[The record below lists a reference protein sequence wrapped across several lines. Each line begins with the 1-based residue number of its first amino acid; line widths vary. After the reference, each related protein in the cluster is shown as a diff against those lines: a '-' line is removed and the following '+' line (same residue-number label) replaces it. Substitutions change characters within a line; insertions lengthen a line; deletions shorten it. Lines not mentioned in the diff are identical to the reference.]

1 MLILIRTGLVS
12 IEKMKSIR
20 RFVLVGAFI
29 IGAIFTPPDVMSQI
43 LLAIPLYLLYELGII
58 LAALS
63 MKQSGRRSVASAMQ
77 HQQDNAEKTNSKPD
91 LVTMFLP

>member
-1 MLILIRTGLVS
+1 
-12 IEKMKSIR
+12 MKSIR

-58 LAALS
+58 LATLL
-63 MKQSGRRSVASAMQ
+63 MKQSAQKTAAATRQ
-77 HQQDNAEKTNSKPD
+77 NQQDSHKKNE
-91 LVTMFLP
+91 